1 MRELS
6 PEQAASLRR
15 EANAQFIDVREP
27 WEHELCHIDGDL
39 HIPMGEIPARLA
51 DIPQD
56 RPLVVVC
63 HHGMRSY
70 QVAEF
75 LLARGFQDVSNLNGG
90 IDAWALSV
98 DPALARY

>member
-6 PEQAASLRR
+6 VLEAAALH
-15 EANAQFIDVREP
+15 AQHAVQLLDVREP
-27 WEHELCHIDGDL
+27 WEHELCHIAGDL

-51 DIPQD
+51 DIPQE
-56 RPLVVVC
+56 RPLIVVC

-75 LLARGFQDVSNLNGG
+75 LLARGFADVANLDGG
-90 IDAWALSV
+90 IDAWARAV
-98 DPALARY
+98 DPTLARY